1 MKHLWIISS
10 TAITAS
16 LLVVS
21 CAFFQHNMPAITM
34 SDANLIDVLDT
45 INQNEIASAELA
57 RDRSS
62 STDVKAFADRV
73 LKEHQ
78 ESIESTRRM
87 AQQMDIQPTSP
98 SLAGK
103 LKQDQMD
110 AMEILRSKSDSDF
123 DRTYIQQ
130 EIAKHVQALELVQTA
145 AAYEYESPLKQ
156 QMLHTKLDLLSHL
169 SAAKAVER
177 QLGAQ

>member
-1 MKHLWIISS
+1 MKHLWMISS
-10 TAITAS
+10 MAIPAC
-16 LLVVS
+16 LLVAS

-45 INQNEIASAELA
+45 INRNEIASAELA

-62 STDVKAFADRV
+62 SAQVQAFADRV

-78 ESIESTRRM
+78 ESIESNRRV
-87 AQQMDIQPTSP
+87 AQQMDVQPTSP

-110 AMEILRSKSDSDF
+110 AMNILRSKSDFDF

-130 EIAKHVQALELVQTA
+130 AIAKHVQALELVQTA
-145 AAYEYESPLKQ
+145 AEYEYAAPLKQ

-177 QLGAQ
+177 QLVEQ